1 MQSSTSNFTYTL
13 SDVVKH
19 SLRGPW
25 STGRVRRKFE
35 DTLAGVDG
43 ENDEPDAETSLG
55 KMHLQFVNMSRDEAE
70 GKM

>member
-43 ENDEPDAETSLG
+43 ENNELGVESSLG
-55 KMHLQFVNMSRDEAE
+55 NVHLQLVNMTRDEAE